1 MDETDIYDK
10 LSNVSAQSV
19 SDLKSIRNQ
28 ALDNAYNKLVSELQA
43 HYTTLENVG
52 GDVAHT
58 SSAGLTLVGAV
69 KGFYESTKKAIE
81 KRKARRQQEEDE
93 EEEEAPEQEPIDD
106 EEVVEANQEFRPD
119 EAEEGLADVE
129 DNEEGLGTLDDL
141 DLDDYG
147 ARGPPPSLEDDRFF
161 GGKDEIFPDEPEEAD
176 FDPLDFDLQ
185 NPSVQGGNYSDIM
198 GSDIGEKPLFSD
210 DFITADEGEQTDFIT
225 ADEGELGD
233 FAEGGRNF
241 DSASE
246 LDRVIAEQDLEDDSD
261 FNVLPRNVDLDT
273 DVGEFTEGDVQD
285 LVMDIQEG
293 TADSRLAQM
302 NLARGAR
309 PYQPFDEDVDTDL
322 PQFRMGEEFGRQY
335 TIKGGETELTEFK
348 QRAPETETEAEDI
361 TDQIDQDVEPIQ
373 EGEEA
378 LEQDV
383 GLGDIAEEGG
393 EALEQD
399 VGLGELG
406 EEIGEGIGGEAVDLG
421 AEGIAEGIAG
431 VASQSLD
438 WVPVVGQIVGAVGLI
453 GAVAGG
459 IGEAVNAG
467 NEFAKKLD
475 TAQQQLQVE
484 KQQPLDIGGRFSVPI
499 LSSVN
504 QFR

>member
-81 KRKARRQQEEDE
+81 KRKARTQQQEDE

-119 EAEEGLADVE
+119 EAEEGLADDEE
-129 DNEEGLGTLDDL
+129 DFQPATLDDL

-147 ARGPPPSLEDDRFF
+147 ARGPPPSMEDDRFF

-176 FDPLDFDLQ
+176 LDEFNPLDFDLQ

-198 GSDIGEKPLFSD
+198 GSDIGEKPLFTSD
-210 DFITADEGEQTDFIT
+210 FETATEGE
-225 ADEGELGD
+225 

-273 DVGEFTEGDVQD
+273 DIEAFGEGDVND

-309 PYQPFDEDVDTDL
+309 PYAPFDENVDENL

-361 TDQIDQDVEPIQ
+361 TDQLDQDVEPIQ
-373 EGEEA
+373 EGEQA

-431 VASQSLD
+431 VASQGLD

-475 TAQQQLQVE
+475 TAQQQLQIE